1 MDEEKK
7 EFHRFHKGSTLI
19 YYNPLTE
26 VTTMATIMVV
36 EDNKGTNKAICE
48 YMKTAGHVLIPVYDG
63 AEALKVFREE
73 KLDLSENFWL
83 Y

>member
-1 MDEEKK
+1 
-7 EFHRFHKGSTLI
+7 
-19 YYNPLTE
+19 
-26 VTTMATIMVV
+26 MATIMVV